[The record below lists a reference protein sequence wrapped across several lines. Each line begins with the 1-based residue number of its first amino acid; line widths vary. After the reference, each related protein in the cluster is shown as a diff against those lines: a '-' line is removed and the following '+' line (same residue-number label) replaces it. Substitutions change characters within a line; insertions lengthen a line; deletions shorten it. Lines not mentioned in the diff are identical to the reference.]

1 VCEKHNTSS
10 KNSMFTQRNLYTSV
24 LWMSSYKKPQAI
36 NVKEQ
41 LILMIESGSSDCQLS
56 FTLTTFTD
64 ETV

>member
-1 VCEKHNTSS
+1 
-10 KNSMFTQRNLYTSV
+10 MFTQRNLYTSV
-24 LWMSSYKKPQAI
+24 LWMSSYKKTQAI